1 MNVTTHTI
9 QVEEQTSNELKKLFG
24 VVLKNELSVR
34 NNYNDR
40 IKFAVSIAARFYES
54 STDEQF
60 KQITGLDK

>member
-1 MNVTTHTI
+1 MSVTTHTI
-9 QVEEQTSNELKKLFG
+9 QVEEQTSKDLMKLFG
-24 VVLKNELSVR
+24 VVLKNDLNIR